1 MDTLTKRQ
9 RSERMA
15 LIRSRDTGPELQVQE
30 ILSRLRYRIFVTHDV
45 TLPGNP
51 DFVFPRQKKIV
62 FVHGCFWH
70 RHQSLKCKLARIPK
84 SKIGFWLRKLEA
96 NRLRDLRTQQR
107 LRRDGWSVCTIWE
120 CHLAHPRRVQSKLCK
135 FLQG

>member
-15 LIRSRDTGPELQVQE
+15 QIRSRDTGPERQVQE
-30 ILSRLRYRIFVTHDV
+30 ILFRLRHRNFFTHDG

-51 DFVFPRQKKIV
+51 DFVFPRLKKIV

-70 RHQSLKCKLARIPK
+70 RHQSLKCKLARLPK
-84 SKIGFWLRKLEA
+84 TKVGFWLHKLEA
-96 NRLRDLRTQQR
+96 NRIRDLRTQQR

-120 CHLAHPRRVQSKLCK
+120 CNLANTRRVQSKLCK